1 MPSQTPSVPDRPRL
15 RAGDADRDATL
26 TVIQDAFVN
35 GRLTPA
41 EVAERQDR
49 ALTSQYTDELL
60 PIVADLPE
68 ASALASRFATV
79 MPHASAPAP
88 ARPDGQPRYVILTG
102 RTYDLEPGQTSINN
116 VAIMGGDTIHT
127 APAFGPGVTV
137 HLHLDAIMGGHTLLV
152 PPGVKVVDESQGIMG
167 GNDVSKH
174 ARGDGSN
181 GVLLLTGTLFMAGST
196 VKLDKAFR

>member
-1 MPSQTPSVPDRPRL
+1 M
-15 RAGDADRDATL
+15 
-26 TVIQDAFVN
+26 IQDAFVN

-79 MPHASAPAP
+79 IYASAPAP
-88 ARPDGQPRYVILTG
+88 AQPDGQPRYVILTG

-127 APAFGPGVTV
+127 APAFGR
-137 HLHLDAIMGGHTLLV
+137 A
-152 PPGVKVVDESQGIMG
+152 
-167 GNDVSKH
+167 
-174 ARGDGSN
+174 
-181 GVLLLTGTLFMAGST
+181 
-196 VKLDKAFR
+196 

>member
-1 MPSQTPSVPDRPRL
+1 MPSQTPSVPEHPRL

-26 TVIQDAFVN
+26 EVLQDAFAN
-35 GRLTPA
+35 GRLTSH
-41 EVAERQDR
+41 EVTERQDR
-49 ALTSQYTDELL
+49 ALTSQFTDELY

-68 ASALASRFATV
+68 AAALAARFNTV
-79 MPHASAPAP
+79 APRPNTAPP
-88 ARPDGQPRYVILTG
+88 ARPDGEARFVILTG

-116 VAIMGGDTIHT
+116 VAIMGGDTIRAT
-127 APAFGPGVTV
+127 PAFGPGVTV
-137 HLHLDAIMGGHTLLV
+137 HLHLDAIMGGHTIFV

-167 GNDVSKH
+167 GNDVSKR

-196 VKLDKAFR
+196 VKLDRAFR

>member
-60 PIVADLPE
+60 PIVADLP
-68 ASALASRFATV
+68 APGAIPVAL
-79 MPHASAPAP
+79 PDAPAEPSAAFQP
-88 ARPDGQPRYVILTG
+88 ADAAPVTAE
-102 RTYDLEPGQTSINN
+102 TPGP
-116 VAIMGGDTIHT
+116 V
-127 APAFGPGVTV
+127 PA
-137 HLHLDAIMGGHTLLV
+137 A
-152 PPGVKVVDESQGIMG
+152 
-167 GNDVSKH
+167 
-174 ARGDGSN
+174 ARKN
-181 GVLLLTGTLFMAGST
+181 A
-196 VKLDKAFR
+196 KA